1 MIKLKT
7 ILQEKKD
14 LDNKHIDQLEKL
26 TDRNAHT
33 AARRYLADL
42 IGHKKLVQ
50 MYDHINELHIYFNDA
65 NDIRDAR
72 DRLDKELFDKA
83 NRMFGNFKDVYKRG
97 F

>member
-1 MIKLKT
+1 MT
-7 ILQEKKD
+7 
-14 LDNKHIDQLEKL
+14 
-26 TDRNAHT
+26 
-33 AARRYLADL
+33 
-42 IGHKKLVQ
+42 VQ

>member
-14 LDNKHIDQLEKL
+14 LDNKHIDHLEKL
-26 TDRNAHT
+26 TDRNEHT
-33 AARRYLADL
+33 AARKYLADL
-42 IGHKKLVQ
+42 IGHKKLVE
-50 MYDHINELHIYFNDA
+50 MYDHIDKLHYYFRDMN
-65 NDIRDAR
+65 NLRDAR

-83 NRMFGNFKDVYKRG
+83 NRMFGNFKDVYNRG